1 MIKSFGGSPW
11 GERGVGVGL
20 MNKDCAIAH
29 FVEIRQFSVMRG
41 FKKEPDITEA
51 YLLATFGSRIVIT
64 FEVGHLAKKILV
76 VDDELNVRHMLKE
89 YLLEHGFEVAS
100 ASNGR
105 EALFAARDFCPDL
118 ILLDVM
124 MPELDGIEFM
134 RIHRQENKTP
144 IILLTARV
152 EETDKVIG
160 LELGADDYVTKPFGM
175 RELIARIKAVLRRV
189 EAVEPGVDI
198 VLNAGGIELDKGKY
212 KVIVEGKEVKL
223 TPTEF
228 ELLAT
233 MMGKPGRV
241 YSRAQLLEKL
251 HNIAVEGVERT
262 VDVHVRNLRAKIE
275 PDSSN
280 PIYIQTVFGAGYRFA
295 DDGYSTE

>member
-1 MIKSFGGSPW
+1 M
-11 GERGVGVGL
+11 
-20 MNKDCAIAH
+20 
-29 FVEIRQFSVMRG
+29 
-41 FKKEPDITEA
+41 
-51 YLLATFGSRIVIT
+51 
-64 FEVGHLAKKILV
+64 AKKILV

-89 YLLEHGFEVAS
+89 YLAEHGFEIETA
-100 ASNGR
+100 ANGR
-105 EALFAARDFCPDL
+105 EALFRAREFSPHL

-124 MPELDGIEFM
+124 MPELDGMEFM

-152 EETDKVIG
+152 DETDKVIG

-175 RELIARIKAVLRRV
+175 RELVARIKAVLRRV
-189 EAVEPGVDI
+189 ESSETDVDAV
-198 VLNAGGIELDKGKY
+198 LKAGGIVLDKDKY
-212 KVIVEGKEVKL
+212 RVLVEGKEVRL

-233 MMGKPGRV
+233 MMGHPGRV

-262 VDVHVRNLRAKIE
+262 VDVHIRNLRTKIE
-275 PDSSN
+275 PDSAN
-280 PIYIQTVFGAGYRFA
+280 PTYIETVFGAGYRFA
-295 DDGYSTE
+295 DSG

>member
-1 MIKSFGGSPW
+1 M
-11 GERGVGVGL
+11 
-20 MNKDCAIAH
+20 
-29 FVEIRQFSVMRG
+29 
-41 FKKEPDITEA
+41 
-51 YLLATFGSRIVIT
+51 
-64 FEVGHLAKKILV
+64 AKKILV

-89 YLLEHGFEVAS
+89 YLAEHGFEIETA
-100 ASNGR
+100 ANGR
-105 EALFAARDFCPDL
+105 EALFKAREFRPHL

-124 MPELDGIEFM
+124 MPELDGMEFM

-152 EETDKVIG
+152 DETDKVVG

-175 RELIARIKAVLRRV
+175 RELVARIKAVLRRV
-189 EAVEPGVDI
+189 ESSETDVDAV
-198 VLNAGGIELDKGKY
+198 LKAGGIVLDKDKY
-212 KVIVEGKEVKL
+212 RVLVEGKEVRL

-233 MMGKPGRV
+233 MMGHPGRV

-262 VDVHVRNLRAKIE
+262 VDVHIRNLRTKIE
-275 PDSSN
+275 PDSAN
-280 PIYIQTVFGAGYRFA
+280 PTYIETVFGAGYRFA
-295 DDGYSTE
+295 DSG